1 MLVAQNKHLTNKPE
15 ADGGALF
22 TPPPPLPPS
31 ISASFYGNLELH
43 KVTRKGK
50 KSKRKSQL
58 GVELET
64 SHTEGRTPTNR
75 ANYSSCSWDARFLAS
90 QRPPPPPPPPPPSNV
105 VAKKALI
112 STHGTQ
118 NSTLFGVEGE
128 RSLVLLIPLEKVP
141 MLLTSIVAN
150 RKQFKPQL
158 SVACTFMS
166 KTHRLASSVFC
177 ISHSVA
183 RFCFSST
190 S

>member
-1 MLVAQNKHLTNKPE
+1 MSVAQNKHLTNKPE

-22 TPPPPLPPS
+22 TPPPFPPPPPPHS
-31 ISASFYGNLELH
+31 ISASFYGNLELN

-50 KSKRKSQL
+50 KSKRKSHL

-90 QRPPPPPPPPPPSNV
+90 QRPPRPSNV

-183 RFCFSST
+183 RFCFS
-190 S
+190 